1 MTHVLKS
8 ILKEVLSPE
17 ETSQIYSAYDI
28 IGDIIIIKIPRSLYL
43 KKQIIAKTILE
54 NVKPAKSIFAQISGV
69 QGDYRIRSLEH
80 LAGIN
85 STVTEYREHGCRFK
99 VDVVKTYF
107 SPRLS
112 TERSRIAKLITDNEI
127 ITNMFGGVGTYS
139 VLIAKKNLT
148 CKVYNIDSNP
158 SANELALFNAK
169 LNKVQDRVLPICGD
183 AREVINDQLKGL
195 STRVLMPLPE
205 KAKEFVDSAVLAL
218 KGNKGIIHYF
228 AHIKAH
234 TKKLALEIGSDD
246 TKQAFVKYQHK
257 IIATRVVREVG
268 PRIYQVVSDVCLTG

>member
-1 MTHVLKS
+1 MTRMIKS
-8 ILKEVLSPE
+8 ILKEILTPE
-17 ETSQIYSAYDI
+17 EISHVYSAYDV
-28 IGDIIIIKIPRSLYL
+28 IGDIIIIKLPGSLNL

-69 QGDYRIRSLEH
+69 QGDYRIRSLEY

-85 STVTEYREHGCRFK
+85 NTVTEYREHGCRFK

-112 TERSRIAKLITDNEI
+112 TERLRITKLIKDNEI

-139 VLIAKKNLT
+139 IIIAKKNLT

-169 LNKVQDRVLPICGD
+169 LNKLQDRVLPICGD

-195 STRVLMPLPE
+195 SSRVLMPLPE
-205 KAKEFVDSAVLAL
+205 KAKEFIDSAVLAL
-218 KGNKGIIHYF
+218 KGKKGIIHFF
-228 AHIKAH
+228 AHVKAN
-234 TKKLALEIGSDD
+234 TKKLALEIGADH
-246 TKQAFVKYQHK
+246 TGQAFDKYNHR
-257 IIATRVVREVG
+257 IIAARVIREVG
-268 PRIYQVVSDVCLTG
+268 PRIYQVVSDVYLTG